1 MNGIDFFVDTNIL
14 IYIMSGR
21 PEVSLIGTFSLG
33 VSVIS
38 EIELL
43 GRKYI
48 LPQEVNTIRNLL
60 KECEI
65 IDFNNAIKEIAISI
79 KQKYTVKIP
88 DAIIVA
94 TAKYFGLPLV
104 TADIDL
110 KKILDVDIVILDLST
125 I

>member
-14 IYIMSGR
+14 IYIMDGR
-21 PEVSLIGTFSLG
+21 PEVSLISKFLLG

-43 GRKYI
+43 GRKNI
-48 LPQEVNTIRNLL
+48 VPHEVNLIRNIL

-65 IDFNNAIKEIAISI
+65 IDFNDTIKEIAISI

-94 TAKYFGLPLV
+94 TAKYFNLPLV

-110 KKILDVDIVILDLST
+110 KKIRDANIVILDLQK
-125 I
+125 